1 MTVKQMLKDQKVRLD
16 DVFAALA
23 HPIRR
28 AIIERL
34 AEGECTVGELAEP
47 HDVSLPAI
55 SQHLRALEEV
65 GLLEQTHTGR
75 VRRCALKAAP
85 LSAAFSWIV
94 QYRIFW
100 EGMLN
105 DIAERVEG
113 RGTTMTATKTKTK
126 TTTKPT
132 TGTVRLI
139 RVFKAPRERVFN
151 AFLDPDALA
160 KWMPPNGYTA
170 HMYKFEPKVGGTY
183 RMSFSS
189 LDKKDTHFFGGK
201 FLEIK
206 PYERLHYTDKFESED
221 PAMKG
226 EIKVTVTF
234 KDVPG
239 GTEVRIVQ
247 EGVPKKIPLEGAVLG
262 WTQSLE
268 NLARL
273 VEQ

>member
-1 MTVKQMLKDQKVRLD
+1 MVKRMLKVQRVRLD

-100 EGMLN
+100 EDML
-105 DIAERVEG
+105 DEIGKKVER
-113 RGTTMTATKTKTK
+113 RGTTMTETKAKTKT
-126 TTTKPT
+126 T

-151 AFLDPDALA
+151 AFLDADAMA
-160 KWMPPNGYTA
+160 KWLPPNGYTA
-170 HMYKFEPKVGGTY
+170 HVYKFEPKVGGAY

-201 FLEIK
+201 FLEVK
-206 PYERLHYTDKFESED
+206 LNERLRYTDKFESDD
-221 PAMKG
+221 PAMQG
-226 EIKVTVTF
+226 ELKVTVTF

-239 GTEVRIVQ
+239 GTEVRIIQ
-247 EGVPKKIPLEGAVLG
+247 EGLPKAIPIEGAMLG

-273 VEQ
+273 VEM